1 MFKFKKPLRAAGFSL
16 LLLTLVFFLTGCF
29 DVYQEIWI
37 GTDPEES
44 TMRATFTTYSEEI
57 FEMMKTAITADPEG
71 GDVSFETVEAEEP
84 EGETAYRIIQVVPPE
99 EGMIFTFPYN
109 GGMAYEMRLLSE
121 EGDEEIDET
130 TRELFEGHTYEV
142 ELHFPKPITDVW
154 WGRVDSEAKT
164 PVEEAII
171 EGNDFYFK
179 TDLLEAMKQ
188 EFAYLTVVIRP

>member
-1 MFKFKKPLRAAGFSL
+1 
-16 LLLTLVFFLTGCF
+16 
-29 DVYQEIWI
+29 
-37 GTDPEES
+37 
-44 TMRATFTTYSEEI
+44 
-57 FEMMKTAITADPEG
+57 
-71 GDVSFETVEAEEP
+71 
-84 EGETAYRIIQVVPPE
+84 
-99 EGMIFTFPYN
+99 
-109 GGMAYEMRLLSE
+109 MAYEMRLLSE

-130 TRELFEGHTYEV
+130 TRELFEGHTYEA
-142 ELHFPKPITDVW
+142 ELHFPKPITDAW